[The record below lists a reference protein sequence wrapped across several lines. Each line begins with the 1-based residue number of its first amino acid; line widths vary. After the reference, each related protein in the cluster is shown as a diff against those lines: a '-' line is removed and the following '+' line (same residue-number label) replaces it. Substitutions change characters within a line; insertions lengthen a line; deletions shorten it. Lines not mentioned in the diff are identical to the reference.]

1 MKSKWN
7 WDAITIF
14 LGLALFWFSIIL
26 LLSSCNTQKNIW
38 VSEAFPVTDTVT
50 ITIDHY
56 NVGKMFF
63 PKETYTFIDYDTLY
77 LEYPKKFK

>member
-1 MKSKWN
+1 
-7 WDAITIF
+7 
-14 LGLALFWFSIIL
+14 
-26 LLSSCNTQKNIW
+26 
-38 VSEAFPVTDTVT
+38 AFPVTDTVT

-56 NVGKMFF
+56 NVGKMCF